1 MNFILE
7 PAVPAGRRVLMAH
20 RMIRLDDGHNVGISL
35 AGGGVPLV
43 FFRGMALSRR
53 VYARMLSHLPQLGF
67 LTVALSFDSVTRLP
81 CPNAFT
87 NTRWPMGSSADSSS
101 FTI

>member
-35 AGGGVPLV
+35 AGGGYRWC
-43 FFRGMALSRR
+43 FSMAWR
-53 VYARMLSHLPQLGF
+53 
-67 LTVALSFDSVTRLP
+67 
-81 CPNAFT
+81 
-87 NTRWPMGSSADSSS
+87 
-101 FTI
+101 